1 MVQVLSS
8 ALKKADVTK
17 TWSWNQKNLLGEEM
31 NFDYYIVES
40 FHVRSYS
47 MFSDPRS
54 QSLSILFC
62 TQILILVM
70 SQAISLPSA
79 IPILPELFQSYPVYE
94 SQLEY
99 YFCSEVFFRCSV
111 RSANH
116 VAFFELL
123 IITAFFFFFENTIVL
138 PSAVHSQFKVWINPT
153 LPTVLLIRFPSS
165 TPRRWHQQELHHFV
179 ITFKFHLLLLMD
191 TVKSSPL
198 MLCS

>member
-1 MVQVLSS
+1 M
-8 ALKKADVTK
+8 TK

-40 FHVRSYS
+40 FHVRSYP
-47 MFSDPRS
+47 MFPDPRT
-54 QSLSILFC
+54 QSPSILFC
-62 TQILILVM
+62 TQVLILVM

-79 IPILPELFQSYPVYE
+79 IPILPELFQSYPIYE

-99 YFCSEVFFRCSV
+99 YFCSEVLFQCSI

-123 IITAFFFFFENTIVL
+123 IITAFFFCLFENTIVL

-153 LPTVLLIRFPSS
+153 LPTVLLIRFHTKTLALVGTPS
-165 TPRRWHQQELHHFV
+165 LCNHF
-179 ITFKFHLLLLMD
+179 
-191 TVKSSPL
+191 
-198 MLCS
+198 